1 MNLLAYWENGIEA
14 KATASAK
21 YAFLCTLGYKGLA
34 RCRIFKLEIW
44 DNLIFLTSGF
54 PKSILWGKESQYY
67 CLDLFVFKESS
78 I

>member
-34 RCRIFKLEIW
+34 RCRIFKLEI
-44 DNLIFLTSGF
+44 LKGML
-54 PKSILWGKESQYY
+54 
-67 CLDLFVFKESS
+67 
-78 I
+78 